1 MSRHRDGRALLATG
15 ALLLAAAC
23 GGGGPDDGD
32 PVDAGRPEGFA
43 ATADYLRDVAEAS
56 TSQPYQFTVR
66 VTSGGAGQAELDHFP
81 LVSGAHDG
89 TWLHQVVA
97 VGKLQQEL
105 APSDEQA
112 IEVDARTE
120 TIANDEVV
128 YVRAALGEHS
138 TIVPLDSILGGLGD
152 AWGRIDLTRIDR
164 GRVPPQL
171 AALLGAGQTI
181 DPQIFLGLV
190 TRADDVGDLP
200 AEQIHGQRMSGL
212 AASILLADLLAGR
225 GVDPTTAAAV
235 GIDDEIADAKVRIEA
250 WIDQAGH
257 VARLDVDLGA
267 ALTKANSNADQ
278 STELVNTIDFT
289 HYGDPAIEVI
299 PPSSSIDIT
308 DKILART
315 SE

>member
-1 MSRHRDGRALLATG
+1 MLTAG
-15 ALLLAAAC
+15 ALVLAAAC
-23 GGGGPDDGD
+23 GGGGAGDGD
-32 PVDAGRPEGFA
+32 PVDAGQPEGFA
-43 ATADYLRDVAEAS
+43 ATAEYLRDVAEAS

-66 VTSGGAGQAELDHFP
+66 ITSGGAGQAKLDKFP

-105 APSDEQA
+105 APSDQQA

-128 YVRAALGEHS
+128 YMHAALGEHS
-138 TIVPLDSILGGLGD
+138 TIVPLDNILGGLGD

-164 GRVPPQL
+164 GRVPPHL
-171 AALLGAGQTI
+171 ATLLGAGQTI
-181 DPQIFLGLV
+181 DPQLFLGLI
-190 TRADDVGDLP
+190 TQADEVADLP
-200 AEQIHGQRMSGL
+200 AEQVHGQRMSGL
-212 AASILLADLLAGR
+212 AASILLADLLAAR
-225 GVDPTTAAAV
+225 GIDPITAAGAS
-235 GIDDEIADAKVRIEA
+235 IDDEITDAKVRIEA
-250 WIDQAGH
+250 RIDQAGH
-257 VARLDVDLGA
+257 IARLDVDLGA
-267 ALTKANSNADQ
+267 ALTKANPDADQ

-289 HYGDPAIEVI
+289 HYGDPAIEVT

-308 DKILART
+308 DKILAPT